1 MSRHVPR
8 DTFRCPP
15 PSPPPPC
22 HGGTAGTGDTGHTS
36 ANHPGTRTIA
46 LRTVPSP
53 PSPLM
58 SRWHKGHL
66 LEGQEGQDE
75 CKHQ

>member
-1 MSRHVPR
+1 MSGKKSV
-8 DTFRCPP
+8 DTDNSGKRSGVSVLCLNP
-15 PSPPPPC
+15 
-22 HGGTAGTGDTGHTS
+22 
-36 ANHPGTRTIA
+36 NHPGTRTIA
-46 LRTVPSP
+46 SRTVPSP